1 METIVDNYL
10 AKWKLDDSDSDQ
22 AKEDLIVVIND
33 CFKDY
38 VDHLHRE
45 FYKVVPPTEPPKTGK
60 KSKNTPI
67 VLENPAEA
75 ESLVDLG
82 RCTVTSLSNF
92 CKTNKLKVGG
102 KKEEITARVWRFLQG
117 ETSDEDK
124 SMKSKSA
131 TTTKGKKSDTSP
143 THVCEAVTKAGK
155 ECNLSCSDQCP
166 TTGKWLCFRHLPKTK
181 TTTTTGE
188 SAGSGNESGGEFGGC
203 SSTTATVEINT
214 HSITKPKK
222 SKAKKVIPTQLE
234 EESD

>member
-1 METIVDNYL
+1 MSNMETIVDNFL
-10 AKWKLDDSDSDQ
+10 AKWKIDGPEE

-45 FYKVVPPTEPPKTGK
+45 FYKVVPAEPKSTKSGKPK
-60 KSKNTPI
+60 NAPI

-124 SMKSKSA
+124 SKA
-131 TTTKGKKSDTSP
+131 TKTGTKTKAAGPP
-143 THVCEAVTKAGK
+143 THVCEGVTKAGK
-155 ECNLSCSDQCP
+155 ECNLACSDQCP

-181 TTTTTGE
+181 TTTSAGESGGSGAE
-188 SAGSGNESGGEFGGC
+188 SAGESD
-203 SSTTATVEINT
+203 VNHKVKI
-214 HSITKPKK
+214 PKK
-222 SKAKKVIPTQLE
+222 SKPKKVIQLE